1 MEENVKKSKQL
12 WIKVLLFVLIV
23 VNVGVAYLLL
33 QKLERKKSLEAQFAT
48 MKEFQPEEAEI
59 LLTFPEKIYAI
70 AGVPMEIYNG
80 QVTALG
86 EKIASY
92 NVLWNCEVG
101 ENLERKFSVNPTE
114 EMKGSYPLTLEIYDN
129 SLQLIASQECTLVIV
144 DGNPQKR
151 EEAEKITSVEELSGR
166 CLEQVRVCVDT
177 EYNGSFD
184 NLKPEGVAQMQD
196 VVWAVL
202 SGE

>member
-1 MEENVKKSKQL
+1 M
-12 WIKVLLFVLIV
+12 
-23 VNVGVAYLLL
+23 
-33 QKLERKKSLEAQFAT
+33 
-48 MKEFQPEEAEI
+48 
-59 LLTFPEKIYAI
+59 
-70 AGVPMEIYNG
+70 
-80 QVTALG
+80 
-86 EKIASY
+86 
-92 NVLWNCEVG
+92 
-101 ENLERKFSVNPTE
+101 
-114 EMKGSYPLTLEIYDN
+114 
-129 SLQLIASQECTLVIV
+129 IV

>member
-1 MEENVKKSKQL
+1 MKENVKKSKQL
-12 WIKVLLFVLIV
+12 WIKVLLLVLIV

-33 QKLERKKSLEAQFAT
+33 QKLEQKKSLEAQFS
-48 MKEFQPEEAEI
+48 PVEELQSEETEI
-59 LLTFPEKIYAI
+59 LLKLPEKIYAI
-70 AGVPMEIYNG
+70 AGVPMEIYNAQATG
-80 QVTALG
+80 LG
-86 EKIASY
+86 AKIASY

-114 EMKGSYPLTLEIYDN
+114 EMEGSYPLTLEIYDN
-129 SLQLIASQECTLVIV
+129 SLQLIASQESTLVIA

-151 EEAEKITSVEELSGR
+151 EAAEQITSVEELSGQ
-166 CLEQVRVCVDT
+166 CLEQVKVCVDT